1 LGNQSGRAF
10 RWRGGSTWAA
20 AEREVVVVDDGGAT
34 VRDCRCKELR
44 MPTGKKASTRPISK
58 PNRRAAVKT
67 RERVDCV
74 VMVVLGLVCGWRCW
88 LDETTRGKRQRQKRK
103 LFCCLGVL

>member
-1 LGNQSGRAF
+1 M
-10 RWRGGSTWAA
+10 
-20 AEREVVVVDDGGAT
+20 VVDGGAAEGVR
-34 VRDCRCKELR
+34 VRDGRCKELR
-44 MPTGKKASTRPISK
+44 MPTGKKASTRPISR

-88 LDETTRGKRQRQKRK
+88 LDVVEGKRQSAEQKVV
-103 LFCCLGVL
+103 LLSWCLCDAAGFARGSSSLRGAWP